1 MEDIEQNFQRA
12 IQSFARPERERIERA
27 LAFAK
32 TVHADQT
39 REDGTPY
46 AEHPI
51 AVALILCAWDA
62 DSETIQ
68 AALLHDVLEDSFI
81 THQELERRFG
91 PTVASLVE
99 GVTKFTQADMVS
111 AAFDR
116 KIETLRKLLEIMR
129 RDIRAMLI
137 KLADRL
143 HNIRTI
149 AVLPKERQERLA
161 RETLEIYGIIARHL
175 SMNDLEREFGEV
187 CVPILSPAQAEE
199 FVQMRRRSSPKI
211 RAIATAVEES
221 VQQQAARGELQLVR
235 SDARSMQYLLQ
246 LQAEGKLSDEQ
257 TFTLVLLV
265 RDEDACYAILRIL
278 HALYRPVG
286 SRFRD
291 FIAAPTES
299 GSQGI
304 STTVIGP
311 ENSLL
316 EVRIRTQEMDVQQRL
331 GIVRS
336 FFGGT
341 VGSPGD
347 SWIRRSQALDQSTRE
362 SSEAFWT
369 ALQSDLLHETV
380 NVTVDGNSLSLAA
393 GSTALDAAYAQL
405 GKDAH
410 RVTAIDRNGSVARL
424 SSVLSDDDVLRI
436 TLGKEGAVS
445 FERFQDVVSSFARN
459 LITEALKQRSRE
471 EKIRVGSQLLQKEFD
486 HFKRGLIGEIAKSQ
500 QHDVAA
506 HFRRESFE
514 EVVAMVGEGVL
525 EARDIVFHLFPE
537 HRAFSF
543 RAAPVSHLPQ
553 SFRLHVRGMQSSRQD
568 VLQLLTGIARI
579 EGIQVRQV
587 DVVSQTPG
595 TFDLFLRG
603 RAPDR
608 AHFAEFLTV
617 LEHQE
622 WISHVD
628 VLLSPFQRLLLFGS
642 FTLAFAVIVL
652 DVLLLPYYEQLFGTF
667 SMLPLMFVQV
677 LPLLPIVGANYY
689 LLKLLRHYIVRMRQ
703 DQWFLGLGFLLNIL
717 GLILLISHGIYAR
730 VQTSL
735 LPLVGVF
742 ILSLLY
748 TEYRCIQSQ
757 ALFTEINQ
765 EIPRE
770 ISQKQRTA
778 VLHRKTVGYVI
789 RVLAVLIWGIEPIY
803 IRYTPVNVLSP
814 FLRTFLL
821 SIGVLVPT
829 GCILIVRSL
838 LRRRRPRL
846 RLPYDHSFVLLVLG
860 QAGYMYLKN
869 ASLIYTSGTNL
880 LLFNNFSPVM
890 GLLIAS
896 IFWRKDIPYLRQPKT
911 MSSIFLLAV
920 ISAFASSLIFFND
933 VQHSSATALG
943 DILAMISTFFDVLLT
958 VGQIQYIKKFARTDG
973 LLLNVHVFFFL
984 LLFVSPAILLLLLA
998 HRPVLAGLTL
1008 KTFFLG
1014 MGIGLFVGTGQLLNY
1029 EAFKRIDGY
1038 LAFMLFNLSVIV
1050 TFSMETFLL
1059 HSVRPTVV
1067 LLLST
1072 MLIMISSVAAE
1083 FINSRAERRV

>member
-1 MEDIEQNFQRA
+1 MEDIEQSFQRA
-12 IQSFARPERERIERA
+12 IRSFADAERGRIGEA

-32 TVHADQT
+32 RIHANQT

-51 AVALILCAWDA
+51 AVALILCEWDA

-68 AALLHDVLEDSFI
+68 AALLHDVLEDSSV
-81 THQELERRFG
+81 TRAELEQTFG
-91 PTVASLVE
+91 PVVASLVE

-116 KIETLRKLLEIMR
+116 KIETLRKLLDVMR

-143 HNIRTI
+143 HNIRTVG
-149 AVLPKERQERLA
+149 VLPKERQERLA
-161 RETLEIYGIIARHL
+161 SETLEIYGIIARHL
-175 SMNDLEREFGEV
+175 SMHDLEREFGEV

-199 FVQMRRRSSPKI
+199 FVQMRSRSSPKI
-211 RAIATAVEES
+211 LAIATAVEES
-221 VQQQAARGELQLVR
+221 VQQAARGELQLVR
-235 SDARSMQYLLQ
+235 SDARSMQHLLQ
-246 LQAEGKLSDEQ
+246 LQTEGKLSDEQ

-316 EVRIRTQEMDVQQRL
+316 EVRIRTWEMDVQQRL

-336 FFGGT
+336 VFGGT
-341 VGSPGD
+341 MGGPGD
-347 SWIRRSQALDQSTRE
+347 SWIRRSQVLDQSTRE

-380 NVTVDGNSLSLAA
+380 NVTVDGNSLALAL

-410 RVTAIDRNGSVARL
+410 RIAAIDRNGAPARF
-424 SSVLSDDDVLRI
+424 SSILSDDDVLRV
-436 TLGKEGAVS
+436 TLDKHGTVS
-445 FERFQDVVSSFARN
+445 FERLQDVVSSFARN

-486 HFKRGLIGEIAKSQ
+486 RFKRGLIGELTKGQ

-506 HFRRESFE
+506 HFRRQSFE

-537 HRAFSF
+537 HRTFSF

-553 SFRLHVRGMQSSRQD
+553 SFRLHVRGTQSSQQD
-568 VLQLLTGIARI
+568 VLHLLTSIARI
-579 EGIQVRQV
+579 EGIDIRQV

-608 AHFAEFLTV
+608 THFAEFLTV
-617 LEHQE
+617 LERQE

-628 VLLSPFQRLLLFGS
+628 VLLSPFQRLFLFGS
-642 FTLAFAVIVL
+642 FTLAFAIIVI
-652 DVLLLPYYEQLFGTF
+652 DVLLLPYYERLFGAF
-667 SMLPLMFVQV
+667 SVLPLTLVQV

-770 ISQKQRTA
+770 ISQQQRTA

-829 GCILIVRSL
+829 SCILL
-838 LRRRRPRL
+838 LRSIVQCKRPRL
-846 RLPYDHSFVLLVLG
+846 RLPYDRSFVLLVLG
-860 QAGYMYLKN
+860 QAGYMYFKN

-911 MSSIFLLAV
+911 MSWIFLLAV

-943 DILAMISTFFDVLLT
+943 DILAMISTFFDVFLT
-958 VGQIQYIKKFARTDG
+958 VGQIQYIKKFAKTDG
-973 LLLNVHVFFFL
+973 LLLNEHVFLFL
-984 LLFVSPAILLLLLA
+984 LAFVSPAILLLLLA
-998 HRPVLAGLTL
+998 HQPILAGLTL

-1014 MGIGLFVGTGQLLNY
+1014 LGIGLFVGTGQLLNY

-1059 HSVRPTVV
+1059 RSVRPTVV
-1067 LLLST
+1067 LLLSAI
-1072 MLIMISSVAAE
+1072 LIVISSVAAE
-1083 FINSRAERRV
+1083 LINFRAERAS